1 MRGPPRRFSSGAIRP
16 IWRRMMRVIPWL
28 GAMLVLL
35 VGCGGDGAP
44 ELPSRPLGTSGLSR
58 ALDLAHDD
66 GRMKMRLT
74 ATTTRPGRG
83 TRPQFDAAGEVDLGA
98 SAGEATL
105 DLDAPGLPDELS
117 VTWTADRV
125 TAMGK
130 TLSRASARTSGGQ
143 LGMLPDEVQAMAELV
158 RDAEAIRE
166 VAAGSWTFTVPAQT
180 AVRRGIPPQP
190 EAGESWA
197 AEAQAASDGR
207 LRRVQITLPTPALGT
222 TIPAGMATLELTLG

>member
-1 MRGPPRRFSSGAIRP
+1 MR
-16 IWRRMMRVIPWL
+16 RVLVWL

-35 VGCGGDGAP
+35 AGCGGDGPP
-44 ELPSRPLGTSGLSR
+44 EPPTRPLGTGGLSR
-58 ALDLAHDD
+58 ALDLAHGE
-66 GRMKMRLT
+66 GRMRMRLE

-105 DLDAPGLPDELS
+105 HLDAPGLPDDLS
-117 VTWTADRV
+117 VSWTADRV

-143 LGMLPDEVQAMAELV
+143 LGMLPDEVQGLAELV
-158 RDAEAIRE
+158 RDAEGIRE
-166 VAAGSWTFTVPAQT
+166 VAAGSWSFAVPAQT

-190 EAGESWA
+190 EAGENWTG
-197 AEAQAASDGR
+197 EAQADSDGR
-207 LRRVQITLPTPALGT
+207 LRRVQITLPTPALGP
-222 TIPAGMATLELTLG
+222 TIAAGTATLELTLG